1 MNKNLITHQGK
12 IYIFQKNNDERD
24 EMFFDR
30 CWFIVKN
37 IDKYQDNMS
46 YLYHLSLLWVN
57 HKYLKVTYNEEIMKA
72 IQSVS
77 T

>member
-1 MNKNLITHQGK
+1 MNQHLITHQGK
-12 IYIFQKNNDERD
+12 IYIFQKNNDERE
-24 EMFFDR
+24 EMFIDR

-37 IDKYQDNMS
+37 IDNYINNTS
-46 YLYHLSLLWVN
+46 YLYHLSLLWAN

-72 IQSVS
+72 LESVR